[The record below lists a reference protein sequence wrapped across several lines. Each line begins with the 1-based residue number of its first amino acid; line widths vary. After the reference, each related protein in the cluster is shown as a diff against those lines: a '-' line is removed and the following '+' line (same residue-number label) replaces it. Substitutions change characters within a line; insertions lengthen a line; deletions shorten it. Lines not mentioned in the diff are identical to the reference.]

1 MKDIINKAFGKEI
14 CLNACFMAAWY
25 RTYFKPPVNS
35 YIDTDRTVV
44 IPWREN
50 LVNKQKQL

>member
-1 MKDIINKAFGKEI
+1 MKDIINKTFGKEI
-14 CLNACFMAAWY
+14 CINACFMAAWY

-35 YIDTDRTVV
+35 YIDTDRMVV

-50 LVNKQKQL
+50 LVNKQKQH